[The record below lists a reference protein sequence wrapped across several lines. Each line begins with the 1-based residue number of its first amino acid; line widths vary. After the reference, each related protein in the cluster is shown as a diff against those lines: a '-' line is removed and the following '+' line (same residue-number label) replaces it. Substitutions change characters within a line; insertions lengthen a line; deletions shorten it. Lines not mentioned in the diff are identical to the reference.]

1 MMKCALEDFLTQSAE
16 MLKPD
21 GRLVAMSYHSLEDRM
36 VKNFMNKGKIFGDV
50 EKDFFGNEIKPLRAV
65 NRKLVQPNQQEL
77 KANSRSRSAKL
88 RVAERI

>member
-1 MMKCALEDFLTQSAE
+1 